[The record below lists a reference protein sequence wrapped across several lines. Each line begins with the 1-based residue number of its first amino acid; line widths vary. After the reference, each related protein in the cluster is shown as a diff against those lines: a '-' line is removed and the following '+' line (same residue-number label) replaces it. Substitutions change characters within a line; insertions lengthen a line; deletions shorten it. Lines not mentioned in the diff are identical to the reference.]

1 MMANINE
8 FTSNL
13 IEDREKLSLFQR
25 IMKRLIDVIFST
37 IGLIISLPIFV
48 IVAIFI
54 RGDSP
59 GPILIQQ
66 KRVGKNGKTF
76 QLLKF
81 RSMFADADKNIHI
94 VLGDNPLNNSTLKV
108 HDDPRV
114 TPVGRVLRRWSI
126 DELPQFWNVLKGD
139 MSLVGPRPEEEWIVK
154 LYDKMQIQRLSVK
167 PGLTGPMQIS
177 GRGELNMDA
186 RLALELDYIDN
197 FSLWNDI
204 KILIKTI
211 PVLISGKGAY

>member
-1 MMANINE
+1 MANLNE
-8 FTSNL
+8 FPSNL

>member
-1 MMANINE
+1 MMANLNE
-8 FTSNL
+8 FPSNL